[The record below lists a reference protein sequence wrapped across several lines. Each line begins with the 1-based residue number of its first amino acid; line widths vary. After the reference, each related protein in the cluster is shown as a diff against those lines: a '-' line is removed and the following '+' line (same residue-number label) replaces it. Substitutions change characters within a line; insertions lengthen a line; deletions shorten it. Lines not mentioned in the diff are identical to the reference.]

1 MYEGYPSIMKMF
13 EDLFTIPTHIE
24 DSIMEYATAMKLQFP
39 TIAEEDDMVS
49 QTKNQLPT
57 IAEEDEEYD
66 FCE

>member
-39 TIAEEDDMVS
+39 TIAEED
-49 QTKNQLPT
+49 
-57 IAEEDEEYD
+57 EEYD